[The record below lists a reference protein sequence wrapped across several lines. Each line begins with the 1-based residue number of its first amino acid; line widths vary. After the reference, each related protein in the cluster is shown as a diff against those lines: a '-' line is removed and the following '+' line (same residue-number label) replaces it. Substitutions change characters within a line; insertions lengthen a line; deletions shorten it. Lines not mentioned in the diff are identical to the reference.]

1 MVVYDSCPSH
11 QRNRNSAMTECW
23 NKLYN
28 ATFTAPITEL
38 VHLRLLK
45 DPAIAVAAYSEK
57 YLPLQPHQIT
67 CV

>member
-1 MVVYDSCPSH
+1 
-11 QRNRNSAMTECW
+11 MTECW
-23 NKLYN
+23 NKLNN